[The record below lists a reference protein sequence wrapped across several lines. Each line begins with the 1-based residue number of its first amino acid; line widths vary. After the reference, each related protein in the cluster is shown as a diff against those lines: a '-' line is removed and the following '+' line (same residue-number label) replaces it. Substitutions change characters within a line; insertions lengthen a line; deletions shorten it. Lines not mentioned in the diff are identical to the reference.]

1 MMEVY
6 DPRTK
11 LQEEFIYCIND
22 SGAVITNGMVVVK
35 DFTAIG
41 ALTTL
46 TSGIAKELATTTT
59 SANDATLLGVAYIE
73 DGRKVAIGETFRVMK
88 RGLHPA
94 VLIDG
99 TTDVAIGDAIASHTV
114 AGVAAKATAAVGAV
128 LGHAL
133 AAETDAYTTGQSIPA
148 YIDVK

>member
-6 DPRTK
+6 DPRAK
-11 LQEEFIYCIND
+11 LQEEFIDCIND
-22 SGAVITNGMVVVK
+22 SAAVITNGMVVVK
-35 DFTAIG
+35 DFAAIG

-73 DGRKVAIGETFRVMK
+73 DGREVAIGETFRVMK

-99 TTDVAIGDAIASHTV
+99 GTDVAIGDALASHTT

-133 AAETDAYTTGQSIPA
+133 KAETDAYSTGQSIPV
-148 YIDVK
+148 YVDVK